1 VFRGLDLSVDQ
12 GQTVA
17 LVGKSGCGK
26 STTVQ
31 LLERFY
37 DPAEGEIVSYALFV
51 AHLRMNLNPP
61 QQTNFVFSPH
71 SYTWVSLSRER
82 INGFTRAE
90 GTDRSKSFSGGAP
103 TN

>member
-1 VFRGLDLSVDQ
+1 MNCSKSVSHQQKRVTLGIIKKYILCLQQESCSGKIDFTDVHFSYPTRSSVNVFHGLDLSVNE

-37 DPAEGEIVSYALFV
+37 DQTAGQVVS
-51 AHLRMNLNPP
+51 
-61 QQTNFVFSPH
+61 
-71 SYTWVSLSRER
+71 
-82 INGFTRAE
+82 
-90 GTDRSKSFSGGAP
+90 
-103 TN
+103 

>member
-1 VFRGLDLSVDQ
+1 MQQESCSGLIGFSDVHFSYPTRSTVTVFRGLDLNVEQ

-37 DPAEGEIVSYALFV
+37 DPSAGIV
-51 AHLRMNLNPP
+51 
-61 QQTNFVFSPH
+61 
-71 SYTWVSLSRER
+71 VSLQNFCLTMNF
-82 INGFTRAE
+82 IIT
-90 GTDRSKSFSGGAP
+90 
-103 TN
+103 

>member
-1 VFRGLDLSVDQ
+1 MSSRQQRRVTIGIIKKYILCLQQESCSGKIDFTDVHFSYPTRSSVNVFHGLDLSVDE

-37 DPAEGEIVSYALFV
+37 DPTAGQIVS
-51 AHLRMNLNPP
+51 
-61 QQTNFVFSPH
+61 
-71 SYTWVSLSRER
+71 
-82 INGFTRAE
+82 
-90 GTDRSKSFSGGAP
+90 
-103 TN
+103 

>member
-1 VFRGLDLSVDQ
+1 MCFCQESCTGKIDFSDVHFSYPMRSSVNVFSGLDLSVEP

-37 DPAEGEIVSYALFV
+37 DPIAGKVVS
-51 AHLRMNLNPP
+51 
-61 QQTNFVFSPH
+61 
-71 SYTWVSLSRER
+71 
-82 INGFTRAE
+82 
-90 GTDRSKSFSGGAP
+90 
-103 TN
+103 

>member
-1 VFRGLDLSVDQ
+1 MTSSIVWRIEDTNRWEYSSKQMPCLWQMSCSGRVDFTDVHFSYPTRSSVKVFQGLDLSVDQ

-37 DPAEGEIVSYALFV
+37 EP
-51 AHLRMNLNPP
+51 
-61 QQTNFVFSPH
+61 
-71 SYTWVSLSRER
+71 
-82 INGFTRAE
+82 FT
-90 GTDRSKSFSGGAP
+90 GQVVG
-103 TN
+103 

>member
-1 VFRGLDLSVDQ
+1 MQVVRNNVWLQQETCSGKVDFTDVHFSYPTRKTVNVLCGLELSIDQ

-37 DPAEGEIVSYALFV
+37 DPTAGQVVSAY
-51 AHLRMNLNPP
+51 H
-61 QQTNFVFSPH
+61 T
-71 SYTWVSLSRER
+71 
-82 INGFTRAE
+82 
-90 GTDRSKSFSGGAP
+90 
-103 TN
+103 